1 MGHGK
6 RRRQSNACHRHSR
19 CPGKTQVRFQG
30 NKAEA
35 QGKAELKKNSKFRS
49 QKPEVGGFAAPLS
62 ALCLVVAPRSPSL
75 QPFLFSLL
83 SSPSCLLPI
92 PFSLFPTPSVLNNLL
107 TFSCYADNRKEV
119 SSQC

>member
-19 CPGKTQVRFQG
+19 CAGKTQVRFQG

-35 QGKAELKKNSKFRS
+35 QGKAELKRNSKFRS

-83 SSPSCLLPI
+83 SSPSCLLP
-92 PFSLFPTPSVLNNLL
+92 PAYSLLPVPYSL
-107 TFSCYADNRKEV
+107 
-119 SSQC
+119 SS